1 MRGFTWVSSAAFLS
15 LIILILCGG
24 ARGRTAPAVRDGG
37 TMKDATFRRLGK
49 VVPGN
54 NSHHELHHDSV
65 STAPIVLWRGSSPA
79 AILYCRDQFLGAFG
93 FGGGSQRIVKLEGEP
108 GEGWL
113 GRRRGPFPLVY
124 SMLLVRMSASMD
136 DSESFDTSNTVTA
149 DVNGDGVDELI
160 LPRQNGAI
168 AVYSIK
174 KLLFKQAAPPAPKG
188 MLYQVEKTLIANLKG
203 RDVVFLL
210 LSLKE
215 RKGGPKADEAEV
227 AKADPYVLWRIDRD
241 GISRVALPVAGG
253 PKPGTISAIG
263 ALNRPGSSTIDETL
277 VMFDDGESHDK
288 AYLLRLGADGSAIE
302 PPKEVPFP
310 LSLCD
315 AKFIFLPE
323 TPRAILVEGSGE
335 DAHLYFIQP
344 EKATRWIA
352 DVKLKPLVESPD
364 TLEILQAADP
374 GPDPK
379 VMVEV
384 QPAGHSSADNSPDEV
399 RWLYA
404 VNREGKCFRPAPGKD
419 AWAPLPKPD
428 PFLRLASHSD
438 EYGFLSI
445 QSQPGSDI
453 LLAMFS
459 REAGVKELTEP
470 EVLAAADQFLQP
482 AYVAEQRKD
491 KLEFTP
497 ENFEL
502 HFGFSDSE
510 DEQKERGVTE
520 KITNFEDWRRLLPNS
535 YQKALE
541 RMRSDLKVDFEV
553 ELASPLKNG
562 HPILPDKYQNI
573 EEYKVWLDGLKFD
586 PDTIVDVI
594 RHGRL
599 EATYHMPGY
608 FDSQNIYSDDFR
620 AGKNGL
626 TIVLPLDTAPLPKRK
641 EPQPGF
647 YLAQFPGKEF

>member
-1 MRGFTWVSSAAFLS
+1 
-15 LIILILCGG
+15 
-24 ARGRTAPAVRDGG
+24 
-37 TMKDATFRRLGK
+37 
-49 VVPGN
+49 
-54 NSHHELHHDSV
+54 
-65 STAPIVLWRGSSPA
+65 
-79 AILYCRDQFLGAFG
+79 
-93 FGGGSQRIVKLEGEP
+93 
-108 GEGWL
+108 
-113 GRRRGPFPLVY
+113 
-124 SMLLVRMSASMD
+124 MSASMD

-215 RKGGPKADEAEV
+215 RKGWPKADEAEV
-227 AKADPYVLWRIDRD
+227 AKADPYVLWRIDRN
-241 GISRVALPVAGG
+241 GISRVAFPAAGG
-253 PKPGTISAIG
+253 PKPATIGAIG

-288 AYLLRLGADGSAIE
+288 ALLLRLRPDGGAIE

-310 LSLCD
+310 LPLCY
-315 AKFIFLPE
+315 AKFLFLPE
-323 TPRAILVEGSGE
+323 TSQAILVEGNYDDST
-335 DAHLYFIQP
+335 HLYFIQP

-352 DVKLKPLVESPD
+352 DVELKPLLPYSSS
-364 TLEILQAADP
+364 LEILQPMDP
-374 GPDPK
+374 GADPK
-379 VMVEV
+379 VTVAVRPRGE
-384 QPAGHSSADNSPDEV
+384 HSADP
-399 RWLYA
+399 LLFYA
-404 VNREGKCFRPAPGKD
+404 VNREGKFFHPDPGKD
-419 AWAPLPKPD
+419 AWAPLPKRE
-428 PFLRLASHSD
+428 PFLRLPLHSD

-459 REAGVKELTEP
+459 RKAGVKELTEA
-470 EVLAAADQFLQP
+470 EVLAAADRFLLP
-482 AYVAEQRKD
+482 AYVAKERKD

-497 ENFEL
+497 ENFKF
-502 HFGFSDSE
+502 HFGFGDSE
-510 DEQKERGVTE
+510 EEQKEKGVTE

-553 ELASPLKNG
+553 ELASPLVNG
-562 HPILPDKYQNI
+562 YPILPDKYQNI
-573 EEYKVWLDGLKFD
+573 EEYKIWLDGVKLD

-599 EATYHMPGY
+599 KATYHMPGY
-608 FDSQNIYSDDFR
+608 FDSSNIYSDDFR